1 MALVGEGDPIHPR
14 RCHSNRG
21 SFSCSSCLWPSM
33 NCGCNMVAKMG
44 EPAKVL
50 ARFREM
56 MEAEVRSQASSQ
68 EEEVALEDSEG
79 GSRSETWKADTRCQ
93 AK

>member
-1 MALVGEGDPIHPR
+1 
-14 RCHSNRG
+14 
-21 SFSCSSCLWPSM
+21 
-33 NCGCNMVAKMG
+33 MVAKMG

-50 ARFREM
+50 ARFGEM